1 MQLIEKYFRMQ
12 HYDAAISKGLKMQKP
27 INDQC
32 FQRWVQD
39 RFALSAA
46 AVLMSANRLPDTEN
60 FPFVLSDIILTTCWY
75 YNLGKRYLTFLWTF
89 LHLACPL

>member
-32 FQRWVQD
+32 F
-39 RFALSAA
+39 
-46 AVLMSANRLPDTEN
+46 
-60 FPFVLSDIILTTCWY
+60 
-75 YNLGKRYLTFLWTF
+75 
-89 LHLACPL
+89 